1 MAAHQHSADHNG
13 VDAAARSAEAGTDD
27 LMFVD
32 EVESQV
38 RDWLKTAETI
48 PADSSAQQLAD
59 LLKDPDGLD
68 FTVSFVDG
76 VIRPE
81 DSRVAARKLA
91 ELAPRAPKFLPWYMR
106 GAVQAGGIVGR
117 AGRAG
122 AGVVVPAARKVL
134 REMVG
139 HLLVDAT
146 EDKLGPA
153 IEHLKERDGIRL
165 NINLL
170 GEAILGEQEAQ
181 HRLEGTKKL
190 LARDDVD
197 YVSIKV
203 SSTVSPH
210 NPWAFDEAV
219 DHVVQSLTP
228 LYRLA
233 AESPKA
239 KFINL
244 DMEEYKDLSMTIEV
258 FQRILDQ
265 PEFKDLE
272 AGIVLQAYLPDALGA
287 YLNLL
292 EWSKKRRIG
301 GGAPI
306 KIRLVKGANLPMEI
320 VEASLHDWPVA
331 TVASKQDADT
341 NYKRIL
347 DNALKPENIKH
358 VRVGV
363 AGHNLFDLAFA
374 WILAGR
380 RGVRDGID
388 IEMLL
393 GMASG
398 QAEAVRRDVG
408 HLLLYTPVVHP
419 EEFDVAIAYLIR
431 RLEEGAS
438 SENFMSAVFELD
450 KNEEMF
456 QREKQRFV
464 ASLEALVED
473 RDAVPAPSRRQN
485 RAAGDTG
492 EETTPSFHNTAD
504 TDPAMG
510 PNRAW
515 GRKILSRATGSKLG
529 TDEVNQA
536 TISAEASVEKVLA
549 RGVELGQDWGSVPAE
564 KRAEVLDR
572 AGEIFA
578 AHRAELLEVMAS
590 EAGKTLDQGDPEVSE
605 AIDFAHYYAERA
617 RELEHVPGAE
627 FRPST
632 LTVVTPPWNFP
643 TAIPAGSALSSLA
656 AGSAVLFKPAP
667 QASRTGAVVLGFIR
681 QALEEKG
688 FDPDV
693 AKLVILSDE
702 QRLGTKL
709 IADPRVDRVILTG
722 AFETAEMFR
731 SFRKDLPVLA
741 ETSGKNAVIV
751 TPSADIDLAVR
762 DVVNSAF
769 GHAGQKC
776 SAASLAILVGS
787 IGTSERFER
796 QLVDAVESMVVGPPR
811 QATTQMGPIIEPAG
825 GKLLKGLTELGEGE
839 RWLVEPK
846 QLDDSGKL
854 WSPGV
859 RDNVKPGSE
868 YHLTEYFG
876 PILGLIRV
884 KTLDQAIAVQNA
896 VEYGLTAGLHS
907 LDMGEQM
914 HWVNRVQAGN
924 LYINRGITGAIVRR
938 QPFGGWKRSSV
949 GAGTKAGGPNYL
961 IGMGTWHK
969 APYRGGQG
977 RDLTEAAIE
986 HGESTVQA
994 RVVLDAA
1001 RAVLSAD
1008 ELGFVR
1014 QSLANDA
1021 SVWATEFGAVKDVSQ
1036 LVAEQNMFRYLPMPG
1051 VSVRYED
1058 TASLGDFAR
1067 VLGAAATAGVELAV
1081 SSDVELPAALMA
1093 AAHSR
1098 GWKVTVES
1106 RHEWL
1111 RRESQRPEGVK
1122 GAGRVRVVAGAD
1134 DDARAAVARELME
1147 AVDGRPDVAVYAGD
1161 VVSAGRVELLPFLRE
1176 QAISRTA
1183 HRFGNPLPDLV
1194 L

>member
-1 MAAHQHSADHNG
+1 MSETHRTHDS
-13 VDAAARSAEAGTDD
+13 REPRFAGPGHDD
-27 LMFVD
+27 LNFVD
-32 EVESQV
+32 EVEAQV
-38 RDWLKTAETI
+38 RAWLETAQTI

-68 FTVSFVDG
+68 FTVGFVDG

-117 AGRAG
+117 AGRPG
-122 AGVVVPAARKVL
+122 AEVVVPAARKVL
-134 REMVG
+134 RDMVG
-139 HLLVDAT
+139 HLIVDAS

-153 IEHLKERDGIRL
+153 IKHLKEREGIRL

-170 GEAILGEQEAQ
+170 GEAILGSGEAA
-181 HRLEGTKKL
+181 HRLEGTRTL

-203 SSTVSPH
+203 SSTVKPH

-233 AESPKA
+233 KESPTP

-244 DMEEYKDLSMTIEV
+244 DMEEYKDLGMTIEV

-265 PEFKDLE
+265 AEFKDLE

-287 YLNLL
+287 YMNLL

-331 TVASKQDADT
+331 TVSSKQDADT
-341 NYKRIL
+341 NYKRVL
-347 DNALKPENIKH
+347 DHALKPENVKH
-358 VRVGV
+358 VKIGV
-363 AGHNLFDLAFA
+363 AGHNLFDVAFA

-388 IEMLL
+388 FEMLL

-408 HLLLYTPVVHP
+408 GLLLYTPVVHP
-419 EEFDVAIAYLIR
+419 SEFDVAIAYLIR

-438 SENFMSAVFELD
+438 QENFMSAVFELD
-450 KNEEMF
+450 KNEELF

-464 ASLEALVED
+464 ASLEALMAN
-473 RDAVPAPSRRQN
+473 RDLVPGPARTQDQSKASN
-485 RAAGDTG
+485 SLVSTDG
-492 EETTPSFHNTAD
+492 FHNEPD
-504 TDPAMG
+504 TDPAL
-510 PNRAW
+510 PANRAW
-515 GRKILSRATGSKLG
+515 GRKILSRATGSKFG
-529 TDEVNQA
+529 TDEVTQA
-536 TISAEASVEKVLA
+536 TISNEATIEKVLA
-549 RGVELGQDWGSVPAE
+549 RGVELGKTWGALPAE
-564 KRAEVLDR
+564 ERANVLDR
-572 AGEIFA
+572 VGQLITE
-578 AHRAELLEVMAS
+578 HRAELLEVMAS

-605 AIDFAHYYAERA
+605 AADFAHYYAERA
-617 RELEHVPGAE
+617 RELDSVPGAE
-627 FRPST
+627 FVPSN

-643 TAIPAGSALSSLA
+643 VAIPAGSALSALA
-656 AGSAVLFKPAP
+656 AGSAVIFKPAP
-667 QASRTGAVVLGFIR
+667 QANRCGAVVVGLIR
-681 QALEEKG
+681 RALQEAG
-688 FDPDV
+688 HDPDI
-693 AKLVILSDE
+693 ARLVVLSDE
-702 QRLGTKL
+702 QRLGERL
-709 IADPRVDRVILTG
+709 IADSRVDRVILTG
-722 AFETAEMFR
+722 AFETAELFR

-741 ETSGKNAVIV
+741 ETSGKNALIV
-751 TPSADIDLAVR
+751 TPSADLDLAVK
-762 DVVNSAF
+762 DLVASAF

-776 SAASLAILVGS
+776 SAASLVILVGS
-787 IGTSERFER
+787 VGKSERFQR
-796 QLVDAVESMVVGPPR
+796 QLVDAVSSLVVGLPR
-811 QATTQMGPIIEPAG
+811 QATTQMGPVIEPAQ
-825 GKLLKGLTELGEGE
+825 GKLLDGLTKLGPGE
-839 RWLVEPK
+839 SWLVEPK
-846 QLDDSGKL
+846 KLDESGRL
-854 WSPGV
+854 WTPGV

-876 PILGLIRV
+876 PILGIIRV
-884 KTLDQAIAVQNA
+884 KTLAEAVRVQNQ

-907 LDMGEQM
+907 LNMDEQRY
-914 HWVNRVQAGN
+914 WVERVQAGN

-938 QPFGGWKRSSV
+938 QPFGGWKRSAV

-961 IGMGTWHK
+961 IGLGSWK
-969 APYRGGQG
+969 KSKYRGGQG
-977 RDLTEAAIE
+977 RELTDGALE

-994 RVVLDAA
+994 RVILDAA
-1001 RAVLSAD
+1001 RAVLGGE

-1014 QSLANDA
+1014 QALANDA
-1021 SVWATEFGAVKDVSQ
+1021 SAWGTEFGVVKDVCG

-1051 VSVRYED
+1051 VEIRYED
-1058 TASLGDFAR
+1058 SASLGDLVR
-1067 VLGAAATAGVELAV
+1067 VLGAAATVGGELTV

-1098 GWKVTVES
+1098 GWKVNVES

-1111 RRESQRPEGVK
+1111 TRASRRPKGVS
-1122 GAGRVRVVAGAD
+1122 GAGRVRLVAGSDAA
-1134 DDARAAVARELME
+1134 ARATIARELME
-1147 AVDGRPDVAVYAGD
+1147 AVDGRPDVAVYAGE

-1176 QAISRTA
+1176 QAVSRTA
-1183 HRFGNPLPDLV
+1183 HRFGNPVPALV